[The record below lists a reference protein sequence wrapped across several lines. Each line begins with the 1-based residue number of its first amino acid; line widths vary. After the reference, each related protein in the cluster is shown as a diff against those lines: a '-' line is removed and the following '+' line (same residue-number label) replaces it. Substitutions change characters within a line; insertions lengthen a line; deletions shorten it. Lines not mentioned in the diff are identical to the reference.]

1 MGLVS
6 IRERALHKF
15 KEDLEQVL
23 KENTELVLMLDN
35 ENVKVLTD
43 TVQEQQKL
51 RIQLLQVA
59 DHEVDKK
66 VAAVLNEKRVLAQKL
81 MANGE
86 IWPN

>member
-1 MGLVS
+1 VS